1 LSLPDQRNGW
11 KIGMMKRIAVFV
23 ALGLLASIGLVLSI
37 IEGRH
42 YYQLRHFAGYG
53 PHIDVVL
60 GRGWSSR
67 RDTYYAR
74 LWNISVHSIYI
85 EGCRLPGGYAG
96 EGVIYTWDVQRW
108 NDSSQ
113 SWDSL
118 RGADHW
124 ASTPFGSFE
133 DNPKCP
139 SKAVEVTRIRPLRA
153 TVLGWV
159 YKDWVTTG
167 EPVRM
172 AIHTS
177 LSLPPSQ
184 QPIFYTNTF
193 IVNKKMALRPAED
206 F

>member
-1 LSLPDQRNGW
+1 
-11 KIGMMKRIAVFV
+11 MMKRIAIFV
-23 ALGLLASIGLVLSI
+23 ALGLIASIAIVVLVL
-37 IEGRH
+37 EGDH
-42 YYQLRHFAGYG
+42 YFRMRHFVRYG

-60 GRGWSSR
+60 GNSDVGR

-74 LWNISVHSIYI
+74 LWNVSMHSIYI
-85 EGCRLPGGYAG
+85 EGCRKPGGFMG
-96 EGVIYTWDVQRW
+96 EGVDYKWDVQRW
-108 NDSSQ
+108 NASTQ

-124 ASTPFGSFE
+124 VPTPFGTFDDDPE
-133 DNPKCP
+133 CA
-139 SKAVEVTRIRPLRA
+139 SKAAELTRIRPLGA

-167 EPVRM
+167 HPVRM

-177 LSLPPSQ
+177 LSRPASQ

-193 IVNKKMALRPAED
+193 VVNRSLALPAR

>member
-1 LSLPDQRNGW
+1 
-11 KIGMMKRIAVFV
+11 MMKRIALFATLGIIVSV
-23 ALGLLASIGLVLSI
+23 ALVLSVL
-37 IEGRH
+37 EGRH
-42 YYQLRHFAGYG
+42 YQRMRHFAGYG

-60 GRGWSSR
+60 GNSDIGR

-74 LWNISVHSIYI
+74 LWNVSLHNIYI

-96 EGVIYTWDVQRW
+96 EGVMYTWDVQRW
-108 NDSSQ
+108 NAASQ
-113 SWDSL
+113 TWESL

-124 ASTPFGSFE
+124 VPTPFGGYGNE
-133 DNPKCP
+133 EKCA
-139 SKAVEVTRIRPLRA
+139 KNAVEMTRVRPLGA
-153 TVLGWV
+153 AVLGWV

-177 LSLPPSQ
+177 ISRPPSQ

-193 IVNKKMALRPAED
+193 VVNRSLALPPAEN